1 MVERKTAGLFS
12 LGILSMIVTHALVH
26 AAGNLRPTL
35 YPILMEEFQLTNL
48 QIGIIA
54 AVPPLTQAIFS
65 IPAGWVSDRYGAK
78 KIIIASLLM
87 AATGALLA
95 GIAPNAWVYIFASVF
110 LTLTSTF
117 YHPPSHVYCAIA
129 VPKEER
135 AKAMGMLNAGGTFGV
150 SLGPLS
156 ITILMGMMFLT
167 WRQLYLFWV
176 PLIVFGIILMLVVK
190 TENYVNGE
198 NDNNHEHHEE
208 EEPDEEEAAT
218 LLTREFITYISSRG
232 VRMFAGSMLSAFLSI
247 YLSAVRGFT
256 VSQLGLMFGIGGVLG
271 LVVSPIGGF
280 LATKFGE
287 KRWVLISQGIGTVCL
302 IAAFF
307 TNGIYPFIGMYL
319 AYRFCGIIS
328 MPAMAA
334 ITARLSPP
342 GQMGMGFALSFMP
355 SAITGIVGPVF
366 AAWIADTYG
375 YFPIFMVAGVILFL
389 GLALFAISVKN

>member
-1 MVERKTAGLFS
+1 MVERKSTGLFT

-26 AAGNLRPTL
+26 AAGNLRSTL
-35 YPILMEEFQLTNL
+35 YPILMNEFQLTNF

-54 AVPPLTQAIFS
+54 AVPPLTQAVFS

-78 KIIIASLLM
+78 KIIIASLVM
-87 AATGALLA
+87 AGTGALLA
-95 GIAPNAWVYIFASVF
+95 GVAANAWVYILASVF

-129 VPKEER
+129 VPKDDR
-135 AKAMGMLNAGGTFGV
+135 AKAMGMLNAGGTFGI

-156 ITILMGMMFLT
+156 ITVLMGMLFFT

-176 PLIVFGIILMLVVK
+176 PLILLGIVLMLVVK
-190 TENYVNGE
+190 TDKYVNGE
-198 NDNNHEHHEE
+198 NGNAHTEHVEE
-208 EEPDEEEAAT
+208 SDPDEAES

-232 VRMFAGSMLSAFLSI
+232 VRMFAGSMLGAFLSI
-247 YLSAVRGFT
+247 YLSTVRGFT
-256 VSQLGLMFGIGGVLG
+256 ISQLGLMFGIGGVFG
-271 LVVSPIGGF
+271 LVISPIGGYM
-280 LATKFGE
+280 ATRFGE
-287 KRWVLISQGIGTVCL
+287 KRWILFSQGVGTVFL
-302 IAAFF
+302 IGAFF
-307 TNGIYPFIGMYL
+307 TSGVYPFIAMYL

-366 AAWIADTYG
+366 AAWIADSYG
-375 YFPIFMVAGVILFL
+375 YFPIFMVAGVILVL
-389 GLALFAISVKN
+389 GLGLFALAVKD

>member
-1 MVERKTAGLFS
+1 MVERKTTGLFT
-12 LGILSMIVTHALVH
+12 LGILSMIITHSLVH
-26 AAGNLRPTL
+26 AAGNLRSTL
-35 YPILMEEFQLTNL
+35 YPILMDEFQLTNL

-54 AVPPLTQAIFS
+54 AVPPLTQAVFS

-87 AATGALLA
+87 AGTGALLA
-95 GIAPNAWVYIFASVF
+95 GLAPNAWVYILASVF

-117 YHPPSHVYCAIA
+117 YHPPSHVYCATA
-129 VPKEER
+129 VPKDDR
-135 AKAMGMLNAGGTFGV
+135 AKAMGMLNAGGTFGI

-156 ITILMGMMFLT
+156 ITVLMGMLFFT

-176 PLIVFGIILMLVVK
+176 PLILLGIVLMLVVK
-190 TENYVNGE
+190 TDKYVNGE
-198 NDNNHEHHEE
+198 NGNAHDEHVEE
-208 EEPDEEEAAT
+208 SNPDEVES

-232 VRMFAGSMLSAFLSI
+232 VRMFAGSMLSAFMSI
-247 YLSAVRGFT
+247 YLSTVRGFT
-256 VSQLGLMFGIGGVLG
+256 ISQLGLMFGIGGVLG

-280 LATKFGE
+280 MATRFGE
-287 KRWVLISQGIGTVCL
+287 KRWILLSQGIGTAFL
-302 IAAFF
+302 IGAFF
-307 TNGIYPFIGMYL
+307 TSGVYPFIFMYL
-319 AYRFCGIIS
+319 VYRFCGIIS

-342 GQMGMGFALSFMP
+342 SQMGMGFALSFMP

-375 YFPIFMVAGVILFL
+375 YFPIFMVAGVVSYL
-389 GLALFAISVKN
+389 GLGVFSLAVKD

>member
-1 MVERKTAGLFS
+1 MVERKTSGLFT
-12 LGILSMIVTHALVH
+12 LGILSMVVTHALVH
-26 AAGNLRPTL
+26 AAGNLRSTL

-54 AVPPLTQAIFS
+54 AVPPLTQAVFS
-65 IPAGWVSDRYGAK
+65 IPAGWVSDRYDAK
-78 KIIIASLLM
+78 KIIIASLIM
-87 AATGALLA
+87 AGTGALLA
-95 GIAPNAWVYIFASVF
+95 GMASNAWIYILASVF

-129 VPKEER
+129 VPKDDR

-156 ITILMGMMFLT
+156 ITILMGMLFFT

-176 PLIVFGIILMLVVK
+176 PFILLGIVLMLLVK
-190 TENYVNGE
+190 TDKYVNGE
-198 NDNNHEHHEE
+198 NGNAHDEQVEE
-208 EEPDEEEAAT
+208 SDPDEVES
-218 LLTREFITYISSRG
+218 LLNREFITYISSRG
-232 VRMFAGSMLSAFLSI
+232 VRMFAGSMLGAFLSI

-256 VSQLGLMFGIGGVLG
+256 ISQLGLMFGIGGILG
-271 LVVSPIGGF
+271 LVISPIGGYM
-280 LATKFGE
+280 AIRFGE
-287 KRWVLISQGIGTVCL
+287 KKWVLFSQGFGTVFL
-302 IAAFF
+302 IGAFL
-307 TNGIYPFIGMYL
+307 TSGVYNFIAMYL
-319 AYRFCGIIS
+319 VYRFCGIIS

-355 SAITGIVGPVF
+355 SAITGILGPVF

-389 GLALFAISVKN
+389 GLGLFALAVKD

>member
-1 MVERKTAGLFS
+1 MVERKSTGLFT

-26 AAGNLRPTL
+26 AAGNLRSTL
-35 YPILMEEFQLTNL
+35 YPILMDEFQLTNL

-54 AVPPLTQAIFS
+54 AVPPLTQAVFS

-78 KIIIASLLM
+78 MIIIASLIM
-87 AATGALLA
+87 AGTGALLA
-95 GIAPNAWVYIFASVF
+95 GVAANAWVYILASVF

-129 VPKEER
+129 VPKEDR
-135 AKAMGMLNAGGTFGV
+135 AKAMGMLNAGGTFGI

-156 ITILMGMMFLT
+156 ITVLMGMLFFT

-176 PLIVFGIILMLVVK
+176 PLILLGIVLMLVVK
-190 TENYVNGE
+190 TDKYVNDVNGNAHIE
-198 NDNNHEHHEE
+198 PVEE
-208 EEPDEEEAAT
+208 SDPDDAES

-232 VRMFAGSMLSAFLSI
+232 VRMFAGSMLGAFLSI
-247 YLSAVRGFT
+247 YLSTVRGFT
-256 VSQLGLMFGIGGVLG
+256 ISQLGLMFGIGGVLG
-271 LVVSPIGGF
+271 LVVSPIGGYM
-280 LATKFGE
+280 ATRFGE
-287 KRWVLISQGIGTVCL
+287 KRWILFSQGVGTVFL
-302 IAAFF
+302 IGAFF
-307 TNGIYPFIGMYL
+307 TSGVYPFIAMYL

-366 AAWIADTYG
+366 AAWIADSYG
-375 YFPIFMVAGVILFL
+375 YFPIFMVAGVILVL
-389 GLALFAISVKN
+389 GLGLFALAVKD

>member
-1 MVERKTAGLFS
+1 MVVRKSTGLFT
-12 LGILSMIVTHALVH
+12 LGILSMIITHTLVH
-26 AAGNLRPTL
+26 AAGNLRSTL
-35 YPILMEEFQLTNL
+35 YPILMDEFQLTNL

-54 AVPPLTQAIFS
+54 AVPPLTQAVFS

-78 KIIIASLLM
+78 KIIIASLIM
-87 AATGALLA
+87 AGTGALLA
-95 GIAPNAWVYIFASVF
+95 GVAANAWVYILASVF

-129 VPKEER
+129 VPKEDR
-135 AKAMGMLNAGGTFGV
+135 AKAMGMLNAGGTFGI

-156 ITILMGMMFLT
+156 ITVLMGMLFFT

-176 PLIVFGIILMLVVK
+176 PLILLGIVLMLVVK
-190 TENYVNGE
+190 TDKYVNGE
-198 NDNNHEHHEE
+198 NGNAHTEHVEE
-208 EEPDEEEAAT
+208 SAPDEAES

-232 VRMFAGSMLSAFLSI
+232 VRMFAGSMLGAFLSI
-247 YLSAVRGFT
+247 YLSTVRGFT
-256 VSQLGLMFGIGGVLG
+256 ISQLGLMFGIGGVLG
-271 LVVSPIGGF
+271 LVISPIGGYM
-280 LATKFGE
+280 ATRFGE
-287 KRWVLISQGIGTVCL
+287 KRWILFSQGVGTVFL
-302 IAAFF
+302 IGAFF
-307 TNGIYPFIGMYL
+307 TSGVYPFIVMYL

-366 AAWIADTYG
+366 AAWIADSYG
-375 YFPIFMVAGVILFL
+375 YFPIFMVAGVILVL
-389 GLALFAISVKN
+389 GLGLFALAVKD

>member
-1 MVERKTAGLFS
+1 MVERKTTGLFT
-12 LGILSMIVTHALVH
+12 LGILSMVVTHALVH

-35 YPILMEEFQLTNL
+35 YPILMKEFQLTNL

-54 AVPPLTQAIFS
+54 AVPPLTQAVFS
-65 IPAGWVSDRYGAK
+65 IPAGWVSDRYSAK
-78 KIIIASLLM
+78 KIIIASLIM
-87 AATGALLA
+87 AGTGALLA
-95 GIAPNAWVYIFASVF
+95 GVAANAWVYILASVF

-129 VPKEER
+129 VPKEDR
-135 AKAMGMLNAGGTFGV
+135 AKAMGMLNAGGTFGI

-156 ITILMGMMFLT
+156 ITVLMGMLFFT

-176 PLIVFGIILMLVVK
+176 PLILLGIVLMLVVK
-190 TENYVNGE
+190 TDKYVNDVNG
-198 NDNNHEHHEE
+198 NAHIEHVEE
-208 EEPDEEEAAT
+208 SDPDDAES

-232 VRMFAGSMLSAFLSI
+232 VRMFAGSMLGAFLSI
-247 YLSAVRGFT
+247 YLSSVRGFT
-256 VSQLGLMFGIGGVLG
+256 ISQLGLMFGIGGVLG
-271 LVVSPIGGF
+271 LVISPIGGYM
-280 LATKFGE
+280 ATRFGE
-287 KRWVLISQGIGTVCL
+287 KRWILFSQGVGTVFL
-302 IAAFF
+302 IGAFF
-307 TNGIYPFIGMYL
+307 TSGVYPFIAMYL

-366 AAWIADTYG
+366 AAWIADSYG
-375 YFPIFMVAGVILFL
+375 YFPIFMVAGVILVL
-389 GLALFAISVKN
+389 GLGLFALAVKD

>member
-1 MVERKTAGLFS
+1 MVERKSTGLFT

-26 AAGNLRPTL
+26 AAGNLRSTL
-35 YPILMEEFQLTNL
+35 YPILMDEFQLTNL

-54 AVPPLTQAIFS
+54 AVPPLTQAVFS

-78 KIIIASLLM
+78 MIIIASLIM
-87 AATGALLA
+87 AGTGALLA
-95 GIAPNAWVYIFASVF
+95 GVAANAWVYILASVF

-129 VPKEER
+129 VPKEDR
-135 AKAMGMLNAGGTFGV
+135 AKAMGMLNAGGTFGI

-156 ITILMGMMFLT
+156 ITVLMGMLFFT

-176 PLIVFGIILMLVVK
+176 PLILLGIVLMLVVK
-190 TENYVNGE
+190 TDKYVNDVNG
-198 NDNNHEHHEE
+198 NNHDEHVEE
-208 EEPDEEEAAT
+208 SDPDDAES

-232 VRMFAGSMLSAFLSI
+232 VRMFAGSMLGAFLSI
-247 YLSAVRGFT
+247 YLSTVRGFT
-256 VSQLGLMFGIGGVLG
+256 ISQLGLMFGIGGVLG
-271 LVVSPIGGF
+271 LVISPIGGYM
-280 LATKFGE
+280 ATRFGE
-287 KRWVLISQGIGTVCL
+287 KRWILFSQGVGTVFL
-302 IAAFF
+302 IGAFF
-307 TNGIYPFIGMYL
+307 TSGIYPFIAMYL

-366 AAWIADTYG
+366 AAWTADSYG
-375 YFPIFMVAGVILFL
+375 YFPIFMVAGVILVL
-389 GLALFAISVKN
+389 GLGLFALAVKD

>member
-1 MVERKTAGLFS
+1 MVERKTTGLFT
-12 LGILSMIVTHALVH
+12 LGILSMVVTHALVH

-35 YPILMEEFQLTNL
+35 YPILMKEFQLTNL

-54 AVPPLTQAIFS
+54 AVPPLTQAVFS

-78 KIIIASLLM
+78 KIIIASLIV
-87 AATGALLA
+87 AVTGAVLA
-95 GIAPNAWVYIFASVF
+95 GIASNAWVYILASVF

-129 VPKEER
+129 VPKDDR

-156 ITILMGMMFLT
+156 ITILMGMLFFT

-176 PLIVFGIILMLVVK
+176 PFILLVIVLMLLVK
-190 TENYVNGE
+190 TDKYVNGE
-198 NDNNHEHHEE
+198 NGNAHDEHVEE
-208 EEPDEEEAAT
+208 SDPDEVES
-218 LLTREFITYISSRG
+218 LLNREFITYISSRG
-232 VRMFAGSMLSAFLSI
+232 VRMFAGSMLGAFLSI

-256 VSQLGLMFGIGGVLG
+256 ISQLGLMFGIGGILG
-271 LVVSPIGGF
+271 LVISPIGGYM
-280 LATKFGE
+280 ATRFGE
-287 KRWVLISQGIGTVCL
+287 KRWILFSQGFGTVFL
-302 IAAFF
+302 IGAFF
-307 TNGIYPFIGMYL
+307 TSGVYSFIVMYL

-389 GLALFAISVKN
+389 GLGLFALAVKD

>member
-1 MVERKTAGLFS
+1 MVERKSTGLFT
-12 LGILSMIVTHALVH
+12 LGILSMIITHALVH
-26 AAGNLRPTL
+26 AAGNLRSTL
-35 YPILMEEFQLTNL
+35 YPILMDEFQLTNL

-54 AVPPLTQAIFS
+54 AVPPLTQAVFS

-87 AATGALLA
+87 AGTGALLA
-95 GIAPNAWVYIFASVF
+95 GVAANAWVYILASVF

-129 VPKEER
+129 VPKEDR
-135 AKAMGMLNAGGTFGV
+135 AKAMGMLNAGGTFGI

-156 ITILMGMMFLT
+156 ITVLMGMLFFT

-176 PLIVFGIILMLVVK
+176 PLILLGIVLMLVVK
-190 TENYVNGE
+190 TDKYVNDVNGNAHDEHVGE
-198 NDNNHEHHEE
+198 SD
-208 EEPDEEEAAT
+208 PDDAES

-232 VRMFAGSMLSAFLSI
+232 VRMFAGSMLGAFLSI
-247 YLSAVRGFT
+247 YLSTIRGFT
-256 VSQLGLMFGIGGVLG
+256 ISQLGLMFGIGGVLG
-271 LVVSPIGGF
+271 LVVSPIGGYM
-280 LATKFGE
+280 ATRFGE
-287 KRWVLISQGIGTVCL
+287 KRWILFSQGVGTVFL
-302 IAAFF
+302 IGAFF
-307 TNGIYPFIGMYL
+307 TSGIYPFIAMYL

-334 ITARLSPP
+334 ITARLSHP

-366 AAWIADTYG
+366 AAWIADSYG
-375 YFPIFMVAGVILFL
+375 YFPIFMVAGFILVL
-389 GLALFAISVKN
+389 GLGLFALAVKD

>member
-1 MVERKTAGLFS
+1 MVERKTVGLFS

-26 AAGNLRPTL
+26 AAGNLRSTL
-35 YPILMEEFQLTNL
+35 YPILMDEFHLTNL
-48 QIGIIA
+48 QVGIIA

-65 IPAGWVSDRYGAK
+65 VPAGWVSDRYGAK
-78 KIIIASLLM
+78 KIIIASLIM
-87 AATGALLA
+87 AGTGALLA
-95 GIAPNAWVYIFASVF
+95 GIAQNAWVYILASVF

-129 VPKEER
+129 VPKEDR
-135 AKAMGMLNAGGTFGV
+135 AKAMGMLNAGGTFGI

-156 ITILMGMMFLT
+156 ITILMGMLFFT

-176 PLIVFGIILMLVVK
+176 PLILLGIVLMLMVK
-190 TENYVNGE
+190 TENYVKDENG
-198 NDNNHEHHEE
+198 NNHYKHEE
-208 EEPDEEEAAT
+208 EASSDDAKS

-232 VRMFAGSMLSAFLSI
+232 VRMFAGSMLGAFLSI
-247 YLSAVRGFT
+247 YLSTVRGFS

-287 KRWVLISQGIGTVCL
+287 KRWVLISQGIGTTCL
-302 IAAFF
+302 ITAFF
-307 TNGIYPFIGMYL
+307 TTGIYPFIIMYL

-342 GQMGMGFALSFMP
+342 DQMGMGFALSFMP

-375 YFPIFMVAGVILFL
+375 YFPIFPVAGVILYL
-389 GLALFAISVKN
+389 GLALFSVSVKN

>member
-1 MVERKTAGLFS
+1 MVERKTTGLFT
-12 LGILSMIVTHALVH
+12 LGILSMIITHSLVH

-35 YPILMEEFQLTNL
+35 YPILMDEFQLTNL

-54 AVPPLTQAIFS
+54 AVPPLTQAVFS
-65 IPAGWVSDRYGAK
+65 IPAGWVSDRFGAK
-78 KIIIASLLM
+78 KIIIASLVM
-87 AATGALLA
+87 AGTGAFLA
-95 GIAPNAWVYIFASVF
+95 GVASNAWVYILASVF

-117 YHPPSHVYCAIA
+117 YHPPSHVYCANA
-129 VPKEER
+129 VPKQDR
-135 AKAMGMLNAGGTFGV
+135 AKAMGMLNAGGTFGI

-156 ITILMGMMFLT
+156 ITILMGLLFFT

-176 PLIVFGIILMLVVK
+176 PLILLGIVLMLVVK
-190 TENYVNGE
+190 TDKYVNDE
-198 NDNNHEHHEE
+198 NGNAHDEHVEE
-208 EEPDEEEAAT
+208 SDPDEVES

-232 VRMFAGSMLSAFLSI
+232 VRMFAGSMLSAFMSI
-247 YLSAVRGFT
+247 YLSTVRGFT
-256 VSQLGLMFGIGGVLG
+256 ISQLGLMFGIGGVLG
-271 LVVSPIGGF
+271 LVISPIGGYM
-280 LATKFGE
+280 ATMFGE
-287 KRWVLISQGIGTVCL
+287 KRWILLSQGIGTAFL
-302 IAAFF
+302 IGAFF
-307 TNGIYPFIGMYL
+307 TTGVYPFIIMYL

-375 YFPIFMVAGVILFL
+375 YFPIFMVAGVVSYL
-389 GLALFAISVKN
+389 GLGVFSLAVKD

>member
-1 MVERKTAGLFS
+1 MVERKSTGLFT
-12 LGILSMIVTHALVH
+12 LGILSMIITHALVH
-26 AAGNLRPTL
+26 AAGTLRSTL
-35 YPILMEEFQLTNL
+35 YPILMDEFQLTNL

-54 AVPPLTQAIFS
+54 AVPPLTQAVFS

-78 KIIIASLLM
+78 MIIIASLIM
-87 AATGALLA
+87 AGTGAWLA
-95 GIAPNAWVYIFASVF
+95 GVAANAWVYILASVF

-129 VPKEER
+129 VPKEDR
-135 AKAMGMLNAGGTFGV
+135 AKAMGMLNAGGTFGI

-156 ITILMGMMFLT
+156 ITVLMGMLFFT

-176 PLIVFGIILMLVVK
+176 PLILLGIVLMLVVK
-190 TENYVNGE
+190 TDKYVNDVNGNAHDEHVGE
-198 NDNNHEHHEE
+198 SDADDAES
-208 EEPDEEEAAT
+208 

-232 VRMFAGSMLSAFLSI
+232 VRMFAGSMLGAFLSI
-247 YLSAVRGFT
+247 YLSTVRGFT
-256 VSQLGLMFGIGGVLG
+256 ISQLGLMFGIGGVLG
-271 LVVSPIGGF
+271 LVISPIGGYM
-280 LATKFGE
+280 ATRFGE
-287 KRWVLISQGIGTVCL
+287 KRWILFSQGVGTVFL
-302 IAAFF
+302 IGAFF
-307 TNGIYPFIGMYL
+307 TSGVYPFIAMYL

-366 AAWIADTYG
+366 AAWIADSYG
-375 YFPIFMVAGVILFL
+375 YFPIFMVAGVILVL
-389 GLALFAISVKN
+389 GLGLFALAVKD